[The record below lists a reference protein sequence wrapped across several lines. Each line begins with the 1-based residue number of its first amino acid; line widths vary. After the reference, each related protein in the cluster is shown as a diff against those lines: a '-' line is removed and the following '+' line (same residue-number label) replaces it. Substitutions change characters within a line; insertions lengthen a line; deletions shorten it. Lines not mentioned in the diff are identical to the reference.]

1 MQQDRQRQQIRWL
14 DSLAIVHIR
23 NDFYDRFNI
32 SCSTTTRPRSKQ
44 RTWRKGCY
52 WRQSQ
57 TLVPRR
63 SNFYQS
69 EDEEHAKTAL
79 DRRVKDRSAKEA
91 HGRCCRRCQ
100 QCLCFLGHSYI
111 A

>member
-23 NDFYDRFNI
+23 NDFYDRFNT

-52 WRQSQ
+52 WRQSR

-63 SNFYQS
+63 SNFYQN
-69 EDEEHAKTAL
+69 EDEERAKTAL

-91 HGRCCRRCQ
+91 
-100 QCLCFLGHSYI
+100 
-111 A
+111 